1 VTQWMQLISHQLDR
15 LYIDLHR
22 QGGIPGRS

>member
-1 VTQWMQLISHQLDR
+1 MQSISHQLDR

-22 QGGIPGRS
+22 HGGVPGRS

>member
-1 VTQWMQLISHQLDR
+1 MQLISHQLDR

-22 QGGIPGRS
+22 HGGIPGRS